1 MLTTAIVGAGPYGLS
16 IAAHL
21 RRNGIPF
28 RIFGRPMDSWRSHMP
43 KGMMLKSDGFASNLD
58 SPGGEFT
65 LKEYCAERGIPYSDT
80 EIPVSLATFSSYGV
94 AFQER
99 MVPELEDRYVQ
110 RITRLPEGFSLL
122 LDNGESLRARHVI
135 LAVGITHFEYVPE
148 SLRHLPAEFCSH
160 SFAHHHLEPFKG
172 RHITVI
178 GGGASALGIA
188 GLLRDVD
195 CDSHLIARGS
205 KVTFHNG
212 PDGSVPSLWKRIR
225 HPRSGLGP
233 GLRSRFYSDAPMAFR
248 YLPEKLRVKIV
259 RTALGPSGGWTTRD
273 KVIGRVPLF
282 LGRTVERAE
291 IKDGKVL
298 LHMLGKDGSR
308 SELVTEHVIA
318 GTGFRVDLDRLQ
330 FLAPEIRAEIKSVQ
344 RTPILSSTFES
355 SVAGLHFVGVAAAN
369 SFGPVM
375 RFAFGARFAAER
387 LTSMLKKSESRS
399 RVSVPVAEPAALTK

>member
-28 RIFGRPMDSWRSHMP
+28 RIFGRPMDNWRSHMP

-99 MVPELEDRYVQ
+99 LVPELEDRYVQ
-110 RITRLPEGFSLL
+110 RISRLPEGFSLL

-148 SLRHLPAEFCSH
+148 NLRHLPAEFCSH

-195 CDSHLIARGS
+195 CDSHLVARVS
-205 KVTFHNG
+205 KVKFHSG
-212 PDGSVPSLWKRIR
+212 PDGSVPSLWERIR
-225 HPRSGLGP
+225 HPQSGLGP
-233 GLRSRFYSDAPMAFR
+233 GLRSRFYADAPMAFR
-248 YLPEKLRVKIV
+248 YLPEKIRIKIV

-282 LGRTVERAE
+282 LGSTVERAE

-298 LHMLGKDGSR
+298 LHLLGKDGSR
-308 SELVTEHVIA
+308 SELATEHVIA

-330 FLAPEIRAEIKSVQ
+330 FLAPEIRSEIKSVQ

-387 LTSMLKKSESRS
+387 LTALLKKSESRS

>member
-58 SPGGEFT
+58 GPGGEFT

-110 RITRLPEGFSLL
+110 RINRLPEGFSLL
-122 LDNGESLRARHVI
+122 LDNGETLRARHVI

-148 SLRHLPAEFCSH
+148 NLRHLPAEFCSH

-178 GGGASALGIA
+178 GGGASALGMA

-195 CDSHLIARGS
+195 CDSHLVARGS
-205 KVTFHNG
+205 KVTFHSG
-212 PDGSVPSLWKRIR
+212 PDGSVPSLWQSIR

-233 GLRSRFYSDAPMAFR
+233 GLRSRFYADAPMAFR

-282 LGRTVERAE
+282 LGRTIERAE

-387 LTSMLKKSESRS
+387 LAALLKKSESRS
-399 RVSVPVAEPAALTK
+399 RVSVPVAEPATLAK